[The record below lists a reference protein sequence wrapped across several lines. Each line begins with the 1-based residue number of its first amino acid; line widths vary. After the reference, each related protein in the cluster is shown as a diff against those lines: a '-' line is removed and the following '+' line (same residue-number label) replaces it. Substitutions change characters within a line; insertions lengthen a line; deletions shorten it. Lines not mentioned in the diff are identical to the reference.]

1 MQKEMKAS
9 KNKVPKITEEEYLQY
24 VTTLKESEEN
34 QPKQTACAGG
44 NNTAQPEK

>member
-1 MQKEMKAS
+1 MQKEMKPS

-34 QPKQTACAGG
+34 QPQKTANPGE
-44 NNTAQPEK
+44 NSNTQPH

>member
-1 MQKEMKAS
+1 MQKEIKTG

-34 QPKQTACAGG
+34 QPIQTSRPSERNETQAKQ
-44 NNTAQPEK
+44 